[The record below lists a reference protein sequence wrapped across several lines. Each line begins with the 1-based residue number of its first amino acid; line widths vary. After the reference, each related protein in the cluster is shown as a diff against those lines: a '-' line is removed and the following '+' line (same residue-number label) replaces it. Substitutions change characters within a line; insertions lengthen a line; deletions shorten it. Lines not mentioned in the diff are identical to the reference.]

1 MRDSL
6 SVSGPS
12 ISSDPEFFWKTSCDE
27 HRTFTKSG
35 QNYKTCTLFLL
46 LKCLFRYL
54 FGLVVKQASQ
64 LLFREFY
71 PSWRW
76 SSPADRCCL
85 LQLLDELEGRQAGGG
100 KVVDYHSCELFPERW
115 FDAVFVLRTDTKHL
129 FDRLKAR
136 YIIFIQY
143 FNV

>member
-1 MRDSL
+1 M
-6 SVSGPS
+6 
-12 ISSDPEFFWKTSCDE
+12 F
-27 HRTFTKSG
+27 
-35 QNYKTCTLFLL
+35 
-46 LKCLFRYL
+46 FRYL

-64 LLFREFY
+64 LPFREFY

-76 SSPADRCCL
+76 PSPADRCCL

-143 FNV
+143 FNL

>member
-1 MRDSL
+1 M
-6 SVSGPS
+6 
-12 ISSDPEFFWKTSCDE
+12 F
-27 HRTFTKSG
+27 
-35 QNYKTCTLFLL
+35 
-46 LKCLFRYL
+46 FRYL

-64 LLFREFY
+64 LPFREFY

-76 SSPADRCCL
+76 PSPADRCCL

-136 YIIFIQY
+136 YSFLFSTLTCNVMKPLLRIISVGNSFKMLCRSEKSMENLSCYFPFLFVLYWFIILL
-143 FNV
+143 